1 MDDRGTGTAGIRILL
16 CDSEEESE
24 TVAEHEYLHD
34 LRTIKDVIMS
44 EKKDS
49 FRHGYIFFVLW
60 NCCVKVVDA
69 LF

>member
-1 MDDRGTGTAGIRILL
+1 
-16 CDSEEESE
+16 
-24 TVAEHEYLHD
+24 
-34 LRTIKDVIMS
+34 MS

-49 FRHGYIFFVLW
+49 FRYGYIFFVLW

>member
-1 MDDRGTGTAGIRILL
+1 MA
-16 CDSEEESE
+16 
-24 TVAEHEYLHD
+24 
-34 LRTIKDVIMS
+34 

>member
-1 MDDRGTGTAGIRILL
+1 MRL
-16 CDSEEESE
+16 
-24 TVAEHEYLHD
+24 VAFRKRL
-34 LRTIKDVIMS
+34 DVIMS
-44 EKKDS
+44 ERKDS

>member
-1 MDDRGTGTAGIRILL
+1 
-16 CDSEEESE
+16 
-24 TVAEHEYLHD
+24 
-34 LRTIKDVIMS
+34 MS

-49 FRHGYIFFVLW
+49 FRHGYIFLVLW